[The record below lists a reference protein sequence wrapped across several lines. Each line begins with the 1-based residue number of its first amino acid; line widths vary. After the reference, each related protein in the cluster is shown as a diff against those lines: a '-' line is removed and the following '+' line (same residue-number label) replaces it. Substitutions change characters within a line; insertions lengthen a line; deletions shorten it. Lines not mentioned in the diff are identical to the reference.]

1 MTRASLTIEKRDAS
15 GKSPVARRL
24 RKTGR
29 VPGVLYT
36 GEDNYEF
43 SADALELAAV
53 IRKGATLIDA
63 DYEGTKHLTVLKE
76 YQLHPVRGA
85 LVHVD
90 LQAVSMDQK
99 VRTVVS
105 ITVEGESPGIKQG
118 GILTE
123 GARELNIES
132 TAATIPDTIRIDAT
146 KVDLGEVLILRDLE
160 APEGATFLD
169 DEGMMLI
176 AITVPRG
183 AKGKAGDEEAEALL
197 DAEAAA
203 AAGTEVPVVTEE
215 VEGGEG

>member
-1 MTRASLTIEKRDAS
+1 MTRATLTIEKRDAS
-15 GKSPVARRL
+15 GKSPVARRM

-36 GEDNYEF
+36 GEENYEF

-63 DYEGTKHLTVLKE
+63 EIEGKKQLTVLKE
-76 YQLHPVRGA
+76 YQLHPVRGS
-85 LVHVD
+85 LVHID
-90 LQAVSMDQK
+90 LQSVSMNQL

-105 ITVEGESPGIKQG
+105 ITIEGESPGIKQG
-118 GILTE
+118 GILTQ

-132 TAATIPDTIRIDAT
+132 TAATIPDTITIDVT
-146 KVDLGEVLILRDLE
+146 KIDIGEVLILRDLQ
-160 APEGATFLD
+160 APEGVTFLD
-169 DEGMMLI
+169 DEGMMLV

-203 AAGTEVPVVTEE
+203 AAGTEVPVVTEDA
-215 VEGGEG
+215 EGDED